1 MLHKPHPGVPRPA
14 ALVLVAHDV
23 LVVGV
28 GVLREVALHQV
39 PGSKLVTTDLNLG
52 TEKRMNLVCSAVRRR
67 KMWNFSMFLLY
78 SRTGWLTC

>member
-39 PGSKLVTTDLNLG
+39 PGSKLVTKDLNLG
-52 TEKRMNLVCSAVRRR
+52 TCSIHDVILTSR
-67 KMWNFSMFLLY
+67 LL
-78 SRTGWLTC
+78 TDAC